1 MERKIRLKDFAA
13 LQKTRHGRGMDVE
26 QSGRCCRGFLT
37 RVDQAPDFL
46 LLVGPELVASPP
58 KPVLLTR
65 FILAAACALAQHR
78 TLELGKACDD
88 LHHHA
93 ADMRSIRAPMS

>member
-1 MERKIRLKDFAA
+1 MERKTRLRNFVA
-13 LQKTRHGRGMDVE
+13 LQKTRYGRGMDVE

-37 RVDQAPDFL
+37 RVDQAHDFF

-58 KPVLLTR
+58 KPALLAR
-65 FILAAACALAQHR
+65 FIETAARALAKHR

-88 LHHHA
+88 LHLTLPLKNGLL
-93 ADMRSIRAPMS
+93 S